1 MKRNNAFESVL
12 EHRVGE
18 SANEY
23 KDRVYASYTNGR
35 LLFNS
40 YIDFAGRLLNWI
52 GEKSLFAKAVIKI
65 YQFLTV
71 AIIGIFAILI
81 IAVAS
86 PVILSVLFAKV
97 YFVLI
102 RVGCINIWFRR
113 KNRAPVKKFENHR
126 VVYIVKREIAFGSTF
141 EIKQCGVLGYDG
153 NGWYKVLLSDAGG
166 QEPIWL
172 MHHERIFETESEARL
187 HLEKIENEK

>member
-1 MKRNNAFESVL
+1 MKKNNTFELVL
-12 EHRVGE
+12 ERRVGE

-35 LLFNS
+35 VLFNS
-40 YIDFAGRLLNWI
+40 YVDFATRLLNWI
-52 GEKSLFAKAVIKI
+52 GEKSFFAKAVIKI
-65 YQFLTV
+65 YQFITV
-71 AIIGIFAILI
+71 FVIGVFAILI

-86 PVILSVLFAKV
+86 PVILFALFAKV
-97 YFVLI
+97 YFLLI
-102 RVGCINIWFRR
+102 RVGCINVLFRR

-126 VVYIVKREIAFGSTF
+126 VVYIVKRKEAFGDTF
-141 EIKQCGVLGYDG
+141 EVKQCGVLGYDG